1 MRTSINQI
9 IILLALIF
17 ASGNSSAL
25 DTTKEESTCAYI
37 GFKKGTESFGNCVLE
52 LVDRNKKAA
61 QKRASETTQANT
73 SKPAKS
79 TTQAANDPRASG
91 DGSPDDN
98 ICQSYGFKPST
109 NEYSSCRLQIDL
121 AKQNAKQQQ
130 DIYLQQK
137 AQYDEQVAAIEKQ
150 KARERNLKQLEM
162 GLRMMG
168 GQSVQDAA
176 MATARM
182 PPMPQAP
189 GPITQRITMPNGRSM
204 TCTTTGSNTN
214 CF

>member
-1 MRTSINQI
+1 MRTSTNQI
-9 IILLALIF
+9 VILLAFFL

-25 DTTKEESTCAYI
+25 DTTKEENTCAYI

-52 LVDRNKKAA
+52 LIDRNKKAVSKNA
-61 QKRASETTQANT
+61 AVVTQSEVTKKPKTEKQAT
-73 SKPAKS
+73 
-79 TTQAANDPRASG
+79 G
-91 DGSPDDN
+91 DGSSEDA
-98 ICQSYGFKPST
+98 ICQNYGFKPAT
-109 NEYSSCRLQIDL
+109 GEYSSCRLQIDL

-130 DIYLQQK
+130 DIYQQQK
-137 AQYDEQVAAIEKQ
+137 EQYDAQVAAVEKQ
-150 KARERNLKQLEM
+150 RAKEKNMKQLEM

-182 PPMPQAP
+182 PPLPQAP

-204 TCTTTGSNTN
+204 TCTTTGTNTN

>member
-1 MRTSINQI
+1 MRIATIKITFS
-9 IILLALIF
+9 LIVF
-17 ASGNSSAL
+17 IGLSVSYAL
-25 DTTKEESTCAYI
+25 DTTKEENTCTYI

-52 LVDRNKKAA
+52 LVDRNKKTVSKNATVA
-61 QKRASETTQANT
+61 TQADAPRK
-73 SKPAKS
+73 SKNEPQVA
-79 TTQAANDPRASG
+79 G
-91 DGSPDDN
+91 DGSNDDST
-98 ICQSYGFKPST
+98 CQSYGFKPASSD
-109 NEYSSCRLQIDL
+109 YSSCRLQIDL

-130 DIYLQQK
+130 DIYQQQK

-150 KARERNLKQLEM
+150 KAKERNMKQLEM

-182 PPMPQAP
+182 PPLPQAP
-189 GPITQRITMPNGRSM
+189 GPITQRITMPNGRGM
-204 TCTTTGSNTN
+204 TCTTVGTNTN

>member
-1 MRTSINQI
+1 M
-9 IILLALIF
+9 ILITFALF
-17 ASGNSSAL
+17 SGGIYAL
-25 DTTKEESTCAYI
+25 DTTKEENTCTYI

-61 QKRASETTQANT
+61 AKNIAVATQADT
-73 SKPAKS
+73 PKKPKNEPQVA
-79 TTQAANDPRASG
+79 G
-91 DGSPDDN
+91 DGSSDDST
-98 ICQSYGFKPST
+98 CQSYGFKPASSD
-109 NEYSSCRLQIDL
+109 YSSCRLQIDL
-121 AKQNAKQQQ
+121 AKQNARQQQ
-130 DIYLQQK
+130 DIYQQQK

-150 KARERNLKQLEM
+150 KAKERSMKQLEM

-182 PPMPQAP
+182 PPLPQAP
-189 GPITQRITMPNGRSM
+189 GPITQRITMPNGRGM
-204 TCTTTGSNTN
+204 TCTTVGTNTN